1 MIILKSKSEIDKMRV
16 ACRIVAEVLQELRQ
30 AVRPG
35 ITTLELDA
43 IAERGIRAR
52 GALPA
57 FKGYRG
63 FPNSLCV
70 SINEQVVHGIPS
82 KRRLREGDIVGLD
95 LGAKWDG
102 YYGDAAITVPVGEI
116 SAEAQRLVTVAQG
129 ALYAGISEVKPGKHL
144 SDISHAIQT
153 YAERHGYSVVRTF
166 VGHGIGTALHEE
178 PQVPNFGPPGRGPR
192 LKAGMVLAIE
202 PMVNIGD
209 ADVEILDDGWTVV
222 TADGQLSA
230 HFEHTVAITEEGAEI
245 LTVLSANSHLSGNRQ
260 RSVLKTAGSSS
271 TAI

>member
-1 MIILKSKSEIDKMRV
+1 MIILKSKSEIEKLAV
-16 ACRIVAEVLQELRQ
+16 ACHIVAEVLELVVR

-35 ITTLELDA
+35 VTTLELDA
-43 IAERGIRAR
+43 LAERNIRAR

-63 FPNSLCV
+63 FPNTLCA

-82 KRRLREGDIVGLD
+82 KRRLKAGDIIGLD
-95 LGAKWDG
+95 LGAKWEG
-102 YYGDAAITVPVGEI
+102 YYGDAAVTVPVGEV
-116 SAEAQRLVTVAQG
+116 SAGTQCLLATARE
-129 ALYAGISEVKPGKHL
+129 ALYLGIKEVSPGKHL
-144 SDISHAIQT
+144 SDISHAIQQH
-153 YAERHGYSVVRTF
+153 AETRGYSVVRAF

-192 LKAGMVLAIE
+192 LKVGMVLAIE
-202 PMVNIGD
+202 PMVNIGH

-230 HFEHTVAITEEGAEI
+230 HFEHTVAITDDGPQI
-245 LTVLSANSHLSGNRQ
+245 LTAL
-260 RSVLKTAGSSS
+260 
-271 TAI
+271 

>member
-1 MIILKSKSEIDKMRV
+1 MIILKSKSELAKMSV
-16 ACRIVAEVLQELRQ
+16 ACRIVSEVLQELVR

-35 ITTLELDA
+35 LPTLELDA
-43 IAERGIRAR
+43 LAEQSIRMRG
-52 GALPA
+52 GVSA

-63 FPNSLCV
+63 FPNTLCV

-82 KRRLREGDIVGLD
+82 KRRLRAGDIVGLD
-95 LGAKWDG
+95 LGAIWEG
-102 YYGDAAITVPVGEI
+102 YYGDAAVTVPVGQVPAPA
-116 SAEAQRLVTVAQG
+116 SCLLTTAREAL
-129 ALYAGISEVKPGKHL
+129 LMGIKEVSPGKHL
-144 SDISHAIQT
+144 SDISHAIQC
-153 YAERHGYSVVRTF
+153 YAETRGYSVVRAF

-209 ADVEILDDGWTVV
+209 ADVEILRDGWTVV

-230 HFEHTVAITEEGAEI
+230 HFEHTVAITDEGPQV
-245 LTVLSANSHLSGNRQ
+245 LTALQGEL
-260 RSVLKTAGSSS
+260 
-271 TAI
+271 